1 MLEGVEV
8 TMTSNNDDLYERLVS
23 ALTTFYTLLVGL
35 WYVHPSWL
43 IVSSAQ
49 TGQAYVVRNRS
60 VKKIPHSRLL
70 VVFLS
75 QFNFIFPVSFVMIIP
90 RNTTHF

>member
-49 TGQAYVVRNRS
+49 TGQAYVARNRS
-60 VKKIPHSRLL
+60 VQLRRYHIRVCSLYSSHNSPSF
-70 VVFLS
+70 FLCLS
-75 QFNFIFPVSFVMIIP
+75 L
-90 RNTTHF
+90 